1 MKWTGH
7 GFEDVCSTADNESVK
22 RVSILFA
29 VLAAVG
35 ASLAALLC
43 LAGVSIAGD
52 HRPTTGGPYLLA
64 AAVMATAF
72 FAWRAVRSISSG
84 QPDSARSALIIYAA
98 LGGVLLLF
106 GLHAS
111 THSDGRLLA
120 YGLGNEVCAFIAF
133 MLMPADAHPQAQL
146 P

>member
-7 GFEDVCSTADNESVK
+7 GFEDVCSTTDNGSVK

-52 HRPTTGGPYLLA
+52 PRPTTGGPYLLT
-64 AAVMATAF
+64 AAVLATAY
-72 FAWRAVRSISSG
+72 FAWRAVRSIYRD
-84 QPDSARSALIIYAA
+84 QPARARSALIVSAA

-106 GLHAS
+106 ALHAS
-111 THSDGRLLA
+111 THSDGKLLA

-133 MLMPADAHPQAQL
+133 MLMPADARRQAQL